1 MTEQASIRDAV
12 LRLQELYYKYNQ
24 VTSELLALKSRL
36 SEINEAKR
44 VLEKNIDRRI
54 YREIGRLIIEVSRE
68 EALRYLD
75 EEEEVTRIRIEK
87 LEGERKKLLDEI
99 RRLEKIIGR

>member
-1 MTEQASIRDAV
+1 MTQPASIHDAV
-12 LRLQELYYKYNQ
+12 LRLQELYYKYNR
-24 VTSELLALKSRL
+24 VTSELLALKTRL

-75 EEEEVTRIRIEK
+75 EEEELVRVRIEK

-99 RRLEKIIGR
+99 KRLEKIIGR